1 VRIRVKNGRSTGI
14 SCFKL
19 KIKRIALHCM
29 DDLEDKWDFEVV
41 LRIIG
46 RSCIN
51 NDSEIRMV
59 KNKQRVWKGNFLLV

>member
-1 VRIRVKNGRSTGI
+1 
-14 SCFKL
+14 
-19 KIKRIALHCM
+19 M
-29 DDLEDKWDFEVV
+29 DDLEDKLDFEVV
-41 LRIIG
+41 LRIIE